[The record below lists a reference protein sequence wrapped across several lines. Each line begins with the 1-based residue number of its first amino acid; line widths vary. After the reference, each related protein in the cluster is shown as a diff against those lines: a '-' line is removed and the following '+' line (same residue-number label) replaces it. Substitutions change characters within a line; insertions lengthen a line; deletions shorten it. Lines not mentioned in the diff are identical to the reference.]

1 MPFFFLPL
9 HGCAC
14 VYFPSPL
21 LCLQAINHLHV
32 WLKNTD
38 PGSVF
43 KTFFFYPV
51 WLVCQL
57 TRIVLTSLSWNW
69 QRNQRLRRCRGCF
82 CGGGQHFFC
91 VCGHLPS
98 WKLLWSDYSL
108 ERLGAPRLPYCVC
121 FLFFVF
127 LSRLLLRQ
135 ACCCHIYGLGVFS
148 LPAKCPFFSFMTL
161 MAAKPSAFAGRSFP
175 VACVATHGPSFTA
188 SRYLY

>member
-38 PGSVF
+38 PGSIF
-43 KTFFFYPV
+43 RTFFFFIQSG
-51 WLVCQL
+51 W
-57 TRIVLTSLSWNW
+57 SANW
-69 QRNQRLRRCRGCF
+69 QELSLRASPGIGREIKGF
-82 CGGGQHFFC
+82 AAAEAVSVEEG

-108 ERLGAPRLPYCVC
+108 ERLGAPRLPYCA
-121 FLFFVF
+121 FFF
-127 LSRLLLRQ
+127 SLSLSVVASSGLLLQ
-135 ACCCHIYGLGVFS
+135 YLWTGCVFTTS
-148 LPAKCPFFSFMTL
+148 QSPFFSFMTL
-161 MAAKPSAFAGRSFP
+161 MAAKPSAFSGRSFP
-175 VACVATHGPSFTA
+175 VACVAARGPSFTA
-188 SRYLY
+188 SHYLY